1 MAPPDVQE
9 PPLVRLLPGRDRRVK
24 AGHPWAFSNEIAM
37 APGAKALPPGRLVR
51 LEGDDGV
58 RYGVWHFNP
67 HSLIA
72 ARRLSRD
79 PAAAIDAAWLRERL
93 SGALALRERLYA
105 APFYRLV
112 HAEADGLPGL
122 VIDRYGDAL
131 AVQANTA
138 GMDGLA
144 PALLEALQALLAPRL
159 VVARND
165 AAVRGLEG
173 LAQEVRP
180 LLGDA
185 AEPARA
191 EEGGLGFAVDLLGG
205 QKTGWFFD
213 QRENRDRVARL
224 SAGATV
230 LDAFCHT
237 GGFGLRCAAA
247 GASRVVLLDR
257 SAHALDLAARTAAEN
272 GLAGRTETRRAEAL
286 DELERMAAGS
296 ERFDIVVADPPA
308 FAKSR
313 RDQPV
318 ALKGYAKL
326 ARLAA
331 ALVAPGGFLFLASC
345 SHHVAAG
352 DFADAS
358 GLGRRACAARG
369 PHPVPGRRRARPPG
383 ASAAARERVPEGRAV
398 PTGMSRMLAAYRRTR
413 YEAAGAVARIGRRDA
428 AVDAVLR
435 RLGARRGAFV
445 TPGILGAGGCP
456 PAGTRA

>member
-1 MAPPDVQE
+1 MYPENAQDAPQI
-9 PPLVRLLPGRDRRVK
+9 RLLPGRDRRVR

-37 APGAKALPPGRLVR
+37 TPAAKALPPGTPVR
-51 LEGDDGV
+51 LGGDDGV
-58 RYGVWHFNP
+58 RHGVWHFNP

-79 PAAAIDAAWLRERL
+79 PEAAIDAGWLRGRV
-93 SGALALRERLYA
+93 SGALALRGRLYA

-131 AVQANTA
+131 AVQANTT
-138 GMDGLA
+138 GMDLLT
-144 PALLEALQALLAPRL
+144 PALLDALGGLLAPRV

-173 LAQEVRP
+173 LPLEVRP

-185 AEPARA
+185 SEPVRA

-213 QRENRDRVARL
+213 QRENRDRVSRL

-237 GGFGLRCAAA
+237 GGFGVRCAAT

-272 GLAGRTETRRAEAL
+272 GLAERTETRRAEAL
-286 DELERMAAGS
+286 DELERMGSAG
-296 ERFDIVVADPPA
+296 ERFDVVVADPPA

-345 SHHVAAG
+345 SHHVAPG
-352 DFADAS
+352 EFADAS
-358 GLGRRACAARG
+358 VWGVGRARREGRILFQGGAG
-369 PHPVPGRRRARPPG
+369 PDHPVHPMLPE
-383 ASAAARERVPEGRAV
+383 SAYLKA
-398 PTGMSRMLAAYRRTR
+398 MLFQLA
-413 YEAAGAVARIGRRDA
+413 
-428 AVDAVLR
+428 
-435 RLGARRGAFV
+435 
-445 TPGILGAGGCP
+445 
-456 PAGTRA
+456 

>member
-1 MAPPDVQE
+1 MQPPDIQDAPP
-9 PPLVRLLPGRDRRVK
+9 LRLLPGRDRRVR

-37 APGAKALPPGRLVR
+37 TPAAKALLPGGPVR
-51 LEGDDGV
+51 LEGDDGA
-58 RYGVWHFNP
+58 RYGIWHFNP

-79 PAAAIDAAWLRERL
+79 PSALIDTAWLRERL
-93 SGALALRERLYA
+93 AGALALRERLYA

-138 GMDGLA
+138 GMELLA
-144 PALLEALQALLAPRL
+144 PALLEALRSLLAPRL

-180 LLGDA
+180 LFGDA
-185 AEPARA
+185 ATEPVRA
-191 EEGGLGFAVDLLGG
+191 EEGGLGFTVDLLGG

-224 SAGATV
+224 AAGAAV

-237 GGFGLRCAAA
+237 GGFGLRCAAS

-257 SAHALDLAARTAAEN
+257 SVHALDLAARTAAEN
-272 GLAGRTETRRAEAL
+272 GLAARTETRRAEAL
-286 DELERMAAGS
+286 DELERMGAAGG

-345 SHHVAAG
+345 SHHIAPG
-352 DFADAS
+352 DFAEAAVW
-358 GLGRRACAARG
+358 GVGRARREGRILFQGGAG
-369 PHPVPGRRRARPPG
+369 PDHPVHPLLPE
-383 ASAAARERVPEGRAV
+383 SAYLKA
-398 PTGMSRMLAAYRRTR
+398 MLFQLA
-413 YEAAGAVARIGRRDA
+413 
-428 AVDAVLR
+428 
-435 RLGARRGAFV
+435 
-445 TPGILGAGGCP
+445 
-456 PAGTRA
+456 

>member
-1 MAPPDVQE
+1 MTPAT
-9 PPLVRLLPGRDRRVK
+9 
-24 AGHPWAFSNEIAM
+24 
-37 APGAKALPPGRLVR
+37 KALPPGGPVR
-51 LEGDDGV
+51 LEGDDGA

-67 HSLIA
+67 HTLIA

-79 PAAAIDAAWLRERL
+79 PAASIDAAWLRDRL
-93 SGALALRERLYA
+93 AGALALRERLYA
-105 APFYRLV
+105 TPYYRLV

-122 VIDRYGDAL
+122 VVDRYGDAL

-138 GMDGLA
+138 GMDALT
-144 PALLEALQALLAPRL
+144 PALVEALRSLLAPRL

-165 AAVRGLEG
+165 AAVRTLEG
-173 LAQEVRP
+173 LPPEVRP
-180 LLGDA
+180 LLGGDET
-185 AEPARA
+185 EPARA

-224 SAGATV
+224 SHGATV

-272 GLAGRTETRRAEAL
+272 GLAARTETRRAEAL
-286 DELERMAAGS
+286 EALERMAAAG
-296 ERFDIVVADPPA
+296 ERFDVVVADPPA

-313 RDQPV
+313 RDHPV

-345 SHHVAAG
+345 SHHVSPGEFAEAAIWG
-352 DFADAS
+352 I
-358 GLGRRACAARG
+358 GRARREGRILFQGGAG
-369 PHPVPGRRRARPPG
+369 PDHPVHPMLPE
-383 ASAAARERVPEGRAV
+383 SAYLKA
-398 PTGMSRMLAAYRRTR
+398 MLLQLA
-413 YEAAGAVARIGRRDA
+413 
-428 AVDAVLR
+428 
-435 RLGARRGAFV
+435 
-445 TPGILGAGGCP
+445 
-456 PAGTRA
+456 